1 MYRSTLLRVSVLTT
15 GLFFS
20 GALAALASPG
30 LDDARAAIERGDLN
44 KAAGL
49 LTPATQANSTD
60 AEAFSLLSR
69 LRLKQHN
76 IGDAVAAAQKAT
88 ELAPT
93 NARYFAE
100 LGLVL
105 ELQIDEVEFMQK
117 AVVSS
122 RVRKAYMKAIEL
134 NPSDIPTYCALVR
147 YYCTTPPVL
156 GGNLV
161 KAQEMAMRVQQ
172 LDRFVGEIQ
181 LGSVA
186 DQNSDFDVALEHFEA
201 AAKMNKKSAVALSSC
216 GEMLAKL
223 GEKKKA
229 KSRFEAALK
238 IDPSFEAARKGLE
251 DLNAPTPE

>member
-1 MYRSTLLRVSVLTT
+1 MMNRRPLLR
-15 GLFFS
+15 
-20 GALAALASPG
+20 AAVLASGLLLTGVLLAQPP
-30 LDDARAAIERGDLN
+30 LDDARSAIERGDLA
-44 KAAGL
+44 KATAL
-49 LTPATQANSTD
+49 LTPVTQANSTD

-69 LRLKQHN
+69 LRLKQHK
-76 IGDAVAAAQKAT
+76 IGEAVDCAQKAT

-117 AVVSS
+117 AMVSN

-134 NPSDIPTYCALVR
+134 NPHDIPTYCALVR
-147 YYCTTPPVL
+147 FYCTTPPIL
-156 GGNLV
+156 GGNLM

-186 DQNSDFDVALEHFEA
+186 DQNSDYQVALEHFET
-201 AAKMNKKSAVALSSC
+201 AAKMNKKSAVAISSC
-216 GEMLAKL
+216 GEMFAKL

-229 KSRFEAALK
+229 KNRFEAALK
-238 IDPSFEAARKGLE
+238 IDPNFEAARKGLD
-251 DLNAPTPE
+251 DLNTEAPE

>member
-1 MYRSTLLRVSVLTT
+1 MMYRRLLLRAAILAS
-15 GLFFS
+15 GLFLTGVLQAQS
-20 GALAALASPG
+20 A
-30 LDDARAAIERGDLN
+30 LDDARAAIEHGDLK
-44 KAAGL
+44 KAEGL
-49 LTPATQANSTD
+49 LAPVTQANSTD
-60 AEAFSLLSR
+60 AEAFSLVSR
-69 LRLKQHN
+69 LRLKQHK
-76 IGDAVAAAQKAT
+76 IGEAVACAQKAT

-105 ELQIDEVEFMQK
+105 ELQIEEVEFMEK
-117 AVVSS
+117 ASVSN
-122 RVRKAYMKAIEL
+122 RVRKAYQKAIEL
-134 NPSDIPTYCALVR
+134 NPRDILTYCALVR
-147 YYCTTPPVL
+147 FYCTTPPIL
-156 GGNLV
+156 GGNLM

-186 DQNSDFDVALEHFEA
+186 DQNSDYQVALEHFEA
-201 AAKMNKKSAVALSSC
+201 AAKMNRKSAVAVSSC

-238 IDPSFEAARKGLE
+238 IDPNFEAARKGLD
-251 DLNAPTPE
+251 DLNTAAAE